1 MSEAS
6 AAPGPAARAPGL
18 PPTVADRIDRRTRL
32 HVVSGKG
39 GTGKTTVAG
48 ALALALAKGGRRVLL
63 LEVEGRQGISQLFDV
78 PPLPYEERRIALA
91 PGGGAVFA
99 LAVDPEAALLDYLE
113 MFYNA
118 RRAGGALRRLGAVD
132 FATTIAPGLRDVLL
146 TGKATEAVRRRNPD
160 GSWVYDAVVM
170 DAPPTGRIARFL
182 NVTHEVAGIAKVGPI
197 RNQSDLVMGVIR
209 SPQTTVHLTTL
220 LEEMPVQETIDGFT
234 ELRALDLPTGA
245 AIVNMVKHEYL
256 PEDALA
262 KAERGGLAK
271 APVERDL
278 VAAGVS
284 PKTRARA
291 IAGVLTEEAGDHAV
305 RVALEREQLGRLEE
319 AGEPVVTL
327 PFIPGGID
335 LAALY
340 QLADDLG
347 EQLVDPL
354 PVPPR
359 SPGGGGGM

>member
-1 MSEAS
+1 MSES
-6 AAPGPAARAPGL
+6 EELGHSSSS
-18 PPTVADRIDRRTRL
+18 VADRIDRRTRL

-48 ALALALAKGGRRVLL
+48 ALALALARGGRRVLL
-63 LEVEGRQGISQLFDV
+63 LEVEGRQGIAQLFDV

-91 PGGGAVFA
+91 PEGGAVFA
-99 LAVDPEAALLDYLE
+99 LAVDTEAALLDYLE

-132 FATTIAPGLRDVLL
+132 FATTIAPGVRDVLL

-160 GSWVYDAVVM
+160 GSWVYDSVVM

-209 SPQTTVHLTTL
+209 SPQTSVHLVTL
-220 LEEMPVQETIDGFT
+220 LEEMPVQETIDGFA
-234 ELRALDLPTGA
+234 ELRALNLPCGA

-256 PEDALA
+256 PPDALA
-262 KAERGGLAK
+262 EAEAGDLPLASI
-271 APVERDL
+271 ERDL
-278 VAAGVS
+278 TAAGIR
-284 PKTRARA
+284 PKARA
-291 IAGVLTEEAGDHAV
+291 KAVARVLAQEATDHAA
-305 RVALEREQLGRLEE
+305 RVALERDQLERLSEID
-319 AGEPVVTL
+319 EPVVTL
-327 PFIPGGID
+327 PFIPGGVD

-340 QLADDLG
+340 DLADDLS
-347 EQLVDPL
+347 EQLVDLL

-359 SPGGGGGM
+359 SPGGAGARP